1 MVVWMLVAI
10 PVILVFAGLGMAI
23 KSPRNLILGKILF
36 EFKEYERGVVDRFG
50 KYHRLVGPGWGFIIP
65 IIETFVLYDLRTET
79 IDIPPQEV
87 ITKDAVKLIIDAVIY
102 MRVEDPVKAELY
114 VEEDYRRAVEEYTK
128 GRIRNVIGG
137 VELGGLYAKIAEIN
151 ETLREDIQTIA
162 GQWGVMVTDVELID
176 VSPPP
181 EMIEAMQAQEI
192 AQRYKEAAK
201 EEAQTTQIR
210 IEAIQNAAGK
220 LNGPALTYLYI
231 KALKDVA
238 DGRSS
243 KIIFPL
249 EFSRLA
255 ENISGKIGKEGVE
268 ALIEKVVAKK

>member
-1 MVVWMLVAI
+1 MLVAI
-10 PVILVFAGLGMAI
+10 PVIIVFAGLGLAL
-23 KSPRNLILGKILF
+23 KSPRNIILGKILF
-36 EFKEYERGVVDRFG
+36 EFKEYERGIVYRFG
-50 KYHRLVGPGWGFIIP
+50 KYHRTVGPGWEFIIP
-65 IIETFVLYDLRTET
+65 LIETFVLYDLRTET

-137 VELGGLYAKIAEIN
+137 VELAGLYAKIAEIN
-151 ETLREDIQTIA
+151 QTLKDDIQEIA
-162 GQWGVMVTDVELID
+162 GRWGVMVIDIELID

-181 EMIEAMQAQEI
+181 AVIEAMQAQEI

-201 EEAQTTQIR
+201 EEAETTQIR
-210 IEAIQNAAGK
+210 IEAIQKAAGK
-220 LNGPALTYLYI
+220 LNEPALTYLYL

-249 EFSRLA
+249 EFSKLA
-255 ENISGKIGKEGVE
+255 ENISEKIGKDGVD
-268 ALIEKVVAKK
+268 ALIEKVIAKK